1 MDAIKSILKTQFD
14 TIVMT
19 VDHPLR
25 SLHKII
31 YKPSDFFENNR
42 DRFEIFGFRKFAGD
56 ECFAGFNIILFGER
70 ADLIL
75 EERQCFSFESGADDN
90 AEGFLIDTCSFSH
103 EGSKTVIEI
112 VEHELT
118 ASLGQRSK
126 IVFKLEIFK
135 S

>member
-1 MDAIKSILKTQFD
+1 MNAIKNILKSQFD

-25 SLHKII
+25 SLQKIV
-31 YKPSDFFENNR
+31 YKPSDFFEINGG
-42 DRFEIFGFRKFAGD
+42 RFEVFGFRSFAGGN
-56 ECFAGFNIILFGER
+56 CFAGFNISLSGER
-70 ADLIL
+70 ANLIL

-90 AEGFLIDTCSFSH
+90 AEAFMLDTCSFSH
-103 EGSKTVIEI
+103 EDNKTVIEI

-118 ASLGQRSK
+118 ASLGQRSR
-126 IVFKLEIFK
+126 IVFRLEISK

>member
-1 MDAIKSILKTQFD
+1 MDAIKSILKSQFD

-31 YKPSDFFENNR
+31 YKPSDFFESNR
-42 DRFEIFGFRKFAGD
+42 DRFEFFGFRKFAGD

-90 AEGFLIDTCSFSH
+90 AEGFLIDTCGFSH

>member
-1 MDAIKSILKTQFD
+1 MNAIKNIMRSQFD

-25 SLHKII
+25 SLQEII
-31 YKPSDFFENNR
+31 YKPSDFFERNS
-42 DRFEIFGFRKFAGD
+42 DRFEVFGFRKFAGD

-75 EERQCFSFESGADDN
+75 EERQCFSFENGADDN

-126 IVFKLEIFK
+126 IVFRLEIFK
-135 S
+135 

>member
-1 MDAIKSILKTQFD
+1 MNAIKNIMKSQFD

-19 VDHPLR
+19 VDRPLR
-25 SLHKII
+25 TLQKII
-31 YKPSDFFENNR
+31 YKPSDFFESNR

-70 ADLIL
+70 ADLML
-75 EERQCFSFESGADDN
+75 EEHQCFSFESGADDN
-90 AEGFLIDTCSFSH
+90 AEAFMLDTCSFSY
-103 EGSKTVIEI
+103 EGNTIVIEM

>member
-19 VDHPLR
+19 VDHPLH

>member
-1 MDAIKSILKTQFD
+1 MDAIKNILKSQFD

-19 VDHPLR
+19 VDHPIR
-25 SLHKII
+25 SIQKVI
-31 YKPSDFFENNR
+31 YKPSDFFEVNNS
-42 DRFEIFGFRKFAGD
+42 RFEVFGFRSFSRGD
-56 ECFAGFNIILFGER
+56 CFAGFNIILCGER

-90 AEGFLIDTCSFSH
+90 AEGFLIDTCSSSY
-103 EGSKTVIEI
+103 EGNMIVIEM

>member
-1 MDAIKSILKTQFD
+1 MNAIKNIMRSQFD
-14 TIVMT
+14 AIVMT

-25 SLHKII
+25 SLQEII
-31 YKPSDFFENNR
+31 YKPSDFFESNR
-42 DRFEIFGFRKFAGD
+42 DRFEVFGFRKFAGD

-75 EERQCFSFESGADDN
+75 KERQCFSFESDADDN